1 MVKKAG
7 SAQRRSE
14 SLSREQIVEASIAL
28 LDSGGES
35 GLTFRALSGR
45 LATGPGTIYW
55 HIDNKR
61 DLLTAACDAVVA
73 RATDPAHD
81 GAAPR
86 AAIRELARRLFETI
100 DAHPWVGAALTRAP
114 GALPMVRILERLGR
128 QVQALGVP
136 ARAQWAAVSALSSYI
151 LGVSGQNAANALI
164 ARELDADRDA
174 LLGEVA
180 TVWAALD
187 PDAYPFTRGIAAQLR
202 AHDDR
207 DDFLAGIDLI
217 VGGIEAAHGR

>member
-1 MVKKAG
+1 M
-7 SAQRRSE
+7 
-14 SLSREQIVEASIAL
+14 
-28 LDSGGES
+28 
-35 GLTFRALSGR
+35 
-45 LATGPGTIYW
+45 
-55 HIDNKR
+55 
-61 DLLTAACDAVVA
+61 
-73 RATDPAHD
+73 
-81 GAAPR
+81 
-86 AAIRELARRLFETI
+86 
-100 DAHPWVGAALTRAP
+100 
-114 GALPMVRILERLGR
+114 
-128 QVQALGVP
+128 
-136 ARAQWAAVSALSSYI
+136 SALSSYI

-187 PDAYPFTRGIAAQLR
+187 PDVYPFTRGIAAQLR